1 MAPPS
6 PISSSLVASL
16 WAARPPALA
25 NPAALWQAASS
36 SAPVPGRARFISR
49 RQRQRDAPRRRGG
62 PSHRARWTRAELAD
76 VPAGGRSV
84 GALRRI
90 CKPWLEPPRM
100 APPRVPPPERR
111 IDLHRASVGEED
123 QPPRRGRAMRSSSA
137 RACSIYAVVSRKKKM
152 CAEDLKGRRDE

>member
-6 PISSSLVASL
+6 PIFSSLVASL
-16 WAARPPALA
+16 WAARPPTRA
-25 NPAALWQAASS
+25 NPAALRQAASS
-36 SAPVPGRARFISR
+36 SALVPGRARFIPR

-62 PSHRARWTRAELAD
+62 PGHRARWTRAELAD
-76 VPAGGRSV
+76 APAGGRSV
-84 GALRRI
+84 GAPRRI

-111 IDLHRASVGEED
+111 IDLHRASVGED
-123 QPPRRGRAMRSSSA
+123 QPPRRGRAMRPSFA